1 MTTRAPRRAWLP
13 DAGRASTTRLVAM
26 SALWLAWQAQWQ
38 TIPPVILPA
47 QVAGI
52 LGGNTPHAA
61 AAAGLIVAAGAAVAL
76 LISPIAGALSDRTRA
91 PRGRRR
97 PFLVVGVL
105 ASCAALVLLGLAA
118 SGGSLL
124 AYSLAYLH
132 LQFWWN
138 WAAGPYAGLIPD
150 VVPARQQSAA
160 VGWLNALGT
169 LGMILGNLLTV
180 AFFRP
185 PGHAGQVIGLF
196 ITLSLLSLPA
206 TLTGARERSST
217 GAVPQGT
224 SRAFLRS
231 FRISPRQYPAFYLV
245 LVTRLLTNMGS
256 WSILAFLLYYLQ
268 SVLGL
273 PREDAM
279 RLLPTLLGAGACL
292 AIPSSLLGAR
302 LADRYGLVR
311 VVQASN
317 WVMAAAAVGYVL
329 IAFHPAVVL
338 LVPAMLVFSA
348 ANGVYSTADWSL
360 ALRVLPSG
368 QDAGKDFGI
377 WHVCM
382 VLPQIVG
389 PATTGLLIA
398 SVEEV
403 ASARLA
409 YGLVFGIGAMWFVLG
424 AIFVGRV
431 REPEQAS
438 AA

>member
-1 MTTRAPRRAWLP
+1 M
-13 DAGRASTTRLVAM
+13 
-26 SALWLAWQAQWQ
+26 
-38 TIPPVILPA
+38 
-47 QVAGI
+47 
-52 LGGNTPHAA
+52 
-61 AAAGLIVAAGAAVAL
+61 
-76 LISPIAGALSDRTRA
+76 
-91 PRGRRR
+91 
-97 PFLVVGVL
+97 
-105 ASCAALVLLGLAA
+105 
-118 SGGSLL
+118 
-124 AYSLAYLH
+124 AYGLAYLH

-169 LGMILGNLLTV
+169 LGMILGNLLT
-180 AFFRP
+180 ATFFRP

-196 ITLSLLSLPA
+196 IALDLLGLPVTLA
-206 TLTGARERSST
+206 GAREPSSSRT
-217 GAVPQGT
+217 VPQGG

-231 FRISPRQYPAFYLV
+231 FRISPRQHPAFYLV

-273 PREDAM
+273 PQGDAM

-292 AIPSSLLGAR
+292 AIPSSLIGAR

-311 VVQASN
+311 VVRVSN
-317 WVMAAAAVGYVL
+317 WVMAATAIGYVL
-329 IAFHPAVVL
+329 IALHPTVVL
-338 LVPAMLVFSA
+338 LVLAVLVFSV
-348 ANGVYSTADWSL
+348 ANGIYSTADWSL

-382 VLPQIVG
+382 VLPQIIG
-389 PATTGLLIA
+389 PAMTGLLIA
-398 SVEEV
+398 AVEEV

-431 REPEQAS
+431 RQPEQAL